1 AKPEVNAKEKKTEV
15 VTEAKSI
22 VEKTPA
28 KKTSATAKKVET
40 ASVGKVPA
48 AKVIKAKKSETKK

>member
-1 AKPEVNAKEKKTEV
+1 MKAKEKKTEV

-40 ASVGKVPA
+40 ASAGKVPA